1 MYSYYFCANDGD
13 FAAGGTLQ
21 IGSNA
26 VYGRGI
32 PDLVDSSQV
41 AVVLV
46 HLWNW
51 SCRLLDVVACY
62 GAGDGQDGG

>member
-13 FAAGGTLQ
+13 FAAGGTLK

-32 PDLVDSSQV
+32 PDLVDSRSSSGARV
-41 AVVLV
+41 FMEVVM
-46 HLWNW
+46 
-51 SCRLLDVVACY
+51 
-62 GAGDGQDGG
+62 